1 MVIYL
6 YSTIKYNLYCQMCFT
21 ILIKIIKTNNN
32 TTIVHVSGIML
43 YHVLNA
49 LSNKSVFSLDLK
61 TNNEE
66 ATLIE
71 MGNWGQ
77 LQERHGPP

>member
-1 MVIYL
+1 
-6 YSTIKYNLYCQMCFT
+6 MCFT
-21 ILIKIIKTNNN
+21 ILIKIIKINNN

-61 TNNEE
+61 TNGG
-66 ATLIE
+66 AT
-71 MGNWGQ
+71 GANY
-77 LQERHGPP
+77 RKDTVPPRP